1 MISANIGIN
10 DFINSIDKTIE
21 NIDDYLLDGLK
32 ECGEIIVDESKKEF
46 LKHFKMRSG
55 RALNSISI
63 LHVDNDSVEVG
74 LDGSTE
80 YAEYLHNGSV
90 THSVEPVTKKALNFD
105 GNKFSKGH
113 VVSGI
118 DGVPFMEIGIKNS
131 ENKCVNL
138 LDKKVNEA
146 IKDAGI

>member
-10 DFINSIDKTIE
+10 DFLSSLDRTID
-21 NIDDYLLDGLK
+21 NLDDYLLDGLK

-90 THSVEPVTKKALNFD
+90 THSVEPVGKKALNWD